1 MLCFGSF
8 FVNGYLHCP
17 LGLFEAV
24 FIYNSEYPMANV
36 ICLLCFLN
44 SLSGCL
50 SKAIMSHSLY
60 VEVHFKETL
69 LHHLIVLRHC
79 KSQMKC
85 VHTAGVFRDLSG
97 ALSTAHS
104 FHSRCTF
111 FWLQNNYIWPSY

>member
-1 MLCFGSF
+1 MMCFGSF

-60 VEVHFKETL
+60 MEVHFKETL